1 MDQSHYCSK
10 ECQRLAWP
18 EHRLLHKKFKA
29 ASSSAGA
36 AAEPVSPWRE
46 KFDGYEFTGA
56 LRPYAVSPVVVGAP
70 GVWPKRAVPDYAVTG
85 VPKSEL
91 AERGRNIIAVYS
103 PAELATMRRAGELAR
118 EVLDEGA
125 RAVRVGAT
133 GDEIDRI
140 VHAACV
146 ARSVYPSPL
155 NYHGFPKSVCVLRGA
170 VAAAGEGQWWQRER
184 IAPPSTPPHPHPLSC
199 VSVNE
204 VICHGIPDARPLRDG
219 DIVNIDVTVCHE
231 GFHSDLNETFF
242 VGAVDER
249 GRALVRCAYDAL
261 AAAVALCKP
270 GVFYRDL
277 GDTITRVAHGAGFT
291 VVKSYCGHG
300 VGRLFHTAP
309 NVPHYAKNKAV
320 GIMRAG
326 HVFTI
331 EPMINEGTH
340 GDTQWPDGWTVVTR
354 DGKRSAQFEHTLVV
368 TDTGVELLTARAGA
382 PRGEM
387 VWDEAY
393 VSRSAGEAAA
403 VSK

>member
-1 MDQSHYCSK
+1 MDDDGVVPTFVGVGSAS
-10 ECQRLAWP
+10 AP
-18 EHRLLHKKFKA
+18 EGYVDDGMEDVELHTQPPTPTEKA
-29 ASSSAGA
+29 MPPTGFVKSLKALWSTMVKMHARNDG
-36 AAEPVSPWRE
+36 VI
-46 KFDGYEFTGA
+46 FDN
-56 LRPYAVSPVVVGAP
+56 S
-70 GVWPKRAVPDYAVTG
+70 
-85 VPKSEL
+85 
-91 AERGRNIIAVYS
+91 
-103 PAELATMRRAGELAR
+103 
-118 EVLDEGA
+118 
-125 RAVRVGAT
+125 T
-133 GDEIDRI
+133 GD
-140 VHAACV
+140 
-146 ARSVYPSPL
+146 
-155 NYHGFPKSVCVLRGA
+155 FKM
-170 VAAAGEGQWWQRER
+170 
-184 IAPPSTPPHPHPLSC
+184 
-199 VSVNE
+199 
-204 VICHGIPDARPLRDG
+204 
-219 DIVNIDVTVCHE
+219 
-231 GFHSDLNETFF
+231 
-242 VGAVDER
+242 
-249 GRALVRCAYDAL
+249 LVRCAYDAL

-403 VSK
+403 VSQ